1 MWTGSSP
8 LHICVAP
15 RERSLACRAVRSLH
29 LSRSRSPRPHPWNRQ
44 RATASAQH
52 AGGHCVEAPCCSCC
66 VVLEKEAVASWCSC
80 CVVLEKEAMASL
92 HNVPEV
98 AQEAERRQRRRAPPS
113 TCVLAPSASWPPFCA
128 TEIARDLT
136 NANGNGHP
144 VPATDT
150 SLANASSPLR
160 SAAGTSTPES
170 RVSAA
175 PSRVS
180 IAGHL
185 LLLLWTSGSSRQHA
199 SMWSAPTVAMSYGL
213 SLMQLNSGR
222 SRRPGVNQRDD
233 AGLLQQISSC
243 ALEG

>member
-160 SAAGTSTPES
+160 SAAGTSTSLGCPLL
-170 RVSAA
+170 
-175 PSRVS
+175 
-180 IAGHL
+180 HL
-185 LLLLWTSGSSRQHA
+185 EFQSQAT
-199 SMWSAPTVAMSYGL
+199 
-213 SLMQLNSGR
+213 
-222 SRRPGVNQRDD
+222 
-233 AGLLQQISSC
+233 SSC
-243 ALEG
+243 CYGPAAHRGSTRVCGALQLWRCRTV